1 MPFGLCLMEKVLSG
15 VPSMECLVYLDD
27 LLVHGR
33 SFSDALSA
41 LWKVLDRLY
50 LAGHKLHLEKCQ
62 QEVSFLGHRVSQAGI
77 ATEEDKVETVRD
89 WSPPTNLRQLRAF
102 LGPASYYRQFVPGF
116 TTVAA
121 PLHGLTPWTAAR
133 QEAFDALKEALCAA
147 PVLTASDLQRPFIL
161 DMDASEDA
169 IGGVLVQE
177 TPEGEQVVAYFS
189 QTLNKAKRNYC
200 QCRGGRVYI
209 QRTVTVGKLSF
220 TVNGTHFPPG
230 PRALPIIGNIHIMD
244 LKRPFK
250 TLIELSATYGSVFS
264 IQLGLRK
271 MVVLAGYETVKEAL
285 VTYADEFAER
295 PDIPIFKRIARGN
308 GIIFGHGESWKTIR
322 RFTLTALRDLGMG
335 KRTIE
340 IIEESEYLVKAI
352 EAQNGR
358 PFQTTILL
366 NSASSNIIVSILI
379 GHRLDY
385 DDNNFRKLVEM
396 LNESMKLTGGPII
409 QLYNMYP
416 MFHFLPGP
424 HRKVLRHQDNLKS
437 FFREIFIEHRE
448 ILDENDSR
456 SYIDAFMNKQE
467 VEKNNPQSHFHEW
480 NLLCSVTNL
489 FVAGTDTLSNT
500 LSWAILLMI
509 KYPDIQKQV
518 HEEIDRVIGG
528 STPRIQHRQLM
539 PFSDAL
545 IHETQRFAD
554 IIPMNLP
561 HETTK
566 DVTLRGYSI
575 PKGTYIIPLLRS
587 VHRDE
592 AYWEK
597 PDEFDPSHFLDA
609 EGKFVKRDAFMPFSA
624 GRRVCVGETLA
635 RMELFLFFTSLL
647 QRFSFHL
654 PAGAEE
660 KDIDLSSVGALT
672 MAPQPHRV
680 CAVQRSQET

>member
-1 MPFGLCLMEKVLSG
+1 
-15 VPSMECLVYLDD
+15 
-27 LLVHGR
+27 
-33 SFSDALSA
+33 
-41 LWKVLDRLY
+41 
-50 LAGHKLHLEKCQ
+50 
-62 QEVSFLGHRVSQAGI
+62 
-77 ATEEDKVETVRD
+77 
-89 WSPPTNLRQLRAF
+89 
-102 LGPASYYRQFVPGF
+102 
-116 TTVAA
+116 
-121 PLHGLTPWTAAR
+121 
-133 QEAFDALKEALCAA
+133 
-147 PVLTASDLQRPFIL
+147 
-161 DMDASEDA
+161 
-169 IGGVLVQE
+169 
-177 TPEGEQVVAYFS
+177 
-189 QTLNKAKRNYC
+189 
-200 QCRGGRVYI
+200 
-209 QRTVTVGKLSF
+209 
-220 TVNGTHFPPG
+220 
-230 PRALPIIGNIHIMD
+230 
-244 LKRPFK
+244 
-250 TLIELSATYGSVFS
+250 
-264 IQLGLRK
+264 

-340 IIEESEYLVKAI
+340 DKIIEESEYLVKAI

-448 ILDENDSR
+448 IFDENDSR

-467 VEKNNPQSHFHEW
+467 VVRKILYPPLYS
-480 NLLCSVTNL
+480 LLNVSCFDRKLLNGSVYFYIL
-489 FVAGTDTLSNT
+489 YFPGP
-500 LSWAILLMI
+500 SWAILLMI

-680 CAVQRSQET
+680 CAV